1 MAATG
6 RSLRWIPAQRLQK
19 GVDEIISK
27 NAEIAAEIGSI
38 RGRREPRQGS
48 PTLMQL
54 SRGSAVA
61 WIRLILF
68 GALVASEVS
77 AQIPP
82 EHPDGSGLYATA
94 GVGVVNLESGTG
106 VGVPLGLAVL
116 STRFRIIGSV
126 TLVDLDFLND
136 SDPNSRYQRRIDSFG
151 RQVCVDLDLRLVV
164 SEFRCSG
171 GLDLVSSYQAD
182 LGIMPAEF
190 LLVAG
195 KPARLYI
202 GLGYRG
208 AKPRTPYGF
217 IGMFFDTPSGRSAGV
232 KLAMGSQYISL
243 GVFWGVEITRFF
255 RN

>member
-1 MAATG
+1 M
-6 RSLRWIPAQRLQK
+6 RSSAKTL
-19 GVDEIISK
+19 ES
-27 NAEIAAEIGSI
+27 AAEIDSI
-38 RGRREPRQGS
+38 LGRREPRRGS

-54 SRGSAVA
+54 SRGSAVS

-136 SDPNSRYQRRIDSFG
+136 SDPNSRYQRRSAFG
-151 RQVCVDLDLRLVV
+151 RQVCWDLDYRRVV

-243 GVFWGVEITRFF
+243 GVFWGIEVTRFF